1 MPGKLETS
9 HDDRPDGVTVF
20 TLAGDLFGSS
30 AGYAFQ
36 DAVRQKLAAGSR
48 GIVVDLSRIVRIDS
62 SGVGILAALMW
73 SASNAPTRLV
83 LASLPQRVEKVLSL
97 AMLLEHVDHAASVD
111 EAVAKLGR

>member
-20 TLAGDLFGSS
+20 TLTGDLFGSS

-36 DAVRQKLAAGSR
+36 DAARQRLAAGSP
-48 GIVVDLSRIVRIDS
+48 GVILDLSGIVRIDS

-73 SASNAPTRLV
+73 SASNARTRLV
-83 LASLPQRVEKVLSL
+83 LAALPQRVEKVLSL
-97 AMLLEHVDHAASVD
+97 AMLLEHVDHAASLD
-111 EAVAKLGR
+111 EALANLGG